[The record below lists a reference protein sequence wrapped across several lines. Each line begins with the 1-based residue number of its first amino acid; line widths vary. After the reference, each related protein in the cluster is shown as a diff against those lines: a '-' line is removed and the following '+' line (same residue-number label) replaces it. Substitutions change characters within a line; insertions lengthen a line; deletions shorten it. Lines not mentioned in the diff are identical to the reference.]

1 MFVLQ
6 HIGVLGDHT
15 DRAAKAVAVER
26 RLDLDLAMEYRPVRA
41 PGHQVNHLAVIME
54 HAVR

>member
-1 MFVLQ
+1 M
-6 HIGVLGDHT
+6 DH
-15 DRAAKAVAVER
+15 AAKAVVAEPIE
-26 RLDLDLAMEYRPVRA
+26 DLDLAMEYRWVRA